1 VRDTGFP
8 FVMSDAAKRF
18 LIAMVLFLAAGAI
31 VGWLYGRADLGLLVA
46 ALLALA
52 WQVRELLSFDHGLRT
67 GNFDHFRYGE
77 GIWEQIFSRYRYEHD
92 KAARRKRRL
101 SQLLREIRKSTNAMP
116 DGAVILNADNEIVS
130 SNRAAKSLAGLK
142 RKKDR
147 GHRVDNILRNPKLT
161 RLLHSDD
168 RMLSVEI
175 ASPVTD
181 GAWLNCRLVPYGADQ
196 KLLLIEDIT
205 ERKRLRKIRRDF
217 VANASH
223 ELRSP
228 LTVMS
233 GYLDAMAEDEEL
245 VENWEQPVRQMRGQ
259 AQRMTRIV
267 AELMELSR
275 LEGAGLATTEEVVD
289 VGGLLASAR
298 KVYSG
303 QADIPTIELELES
316 TARVRGY
323 ANEIESVIMNLLAN
337 AIRHTP
343 ADSRVTLTWRSA
355 PDGADLVV
363 KDLGEGIDEEHIP
376 RLTERF
382 FRVDRGRARED
393 GGVGLGLAIVK
404 HVLERH
410 EADLFI
416 LSALGEGSE
425 FRCHFPARRVVVEP
439 PAATKNSV

>member
-1 VRDTGFP
+1 
-8 FVMSDAAKRF
+8 
-18 LIAMVLFLAAGAI
+18 
-31 VGWLYGRADLGLLVA
+31 
-46 ALLALA
+46 
-52 WQVRELLSFDHGLRT
+52 
-67 GNFDHFRYGE
+67 
-77 GIWEQIFSRYRYEHD
+77 
-92 KAARRKRRL
+92 
-101 SQLLREIRKSTNAMP
+101 
-116 DGAVILNADNEIVS
+116 
-130 SNRAAKSLAGLK
+130 
-142 RKKDR
+142 
-147 GHRVDNILRNPKLT
+147 
-161 RLLHSDD
+161 
-168 RMLSVEI
+168 
-175 ASPVTD
+175 
-181 GAWLNCRLVPYGADQ
+181 
-196 KLLLIEDIT
+196 
-205 ERKRLRKIRRDF
+205 
-217 VANASH
+217 
-223 ELRSP
+223 
-228 LTVMS
+228 MS